1 MKIVKYPHPCLRHVS
16 KPLARVDSDVRRIV
30 AQMLELMYEHKGI
43 GLAANQ
49 VDLPYR
55 FFVANLQSDP
65 DAKDQEFV
73 FINPVI
79 TRRSGT
85 AEAEEGCLSFPGI
98 YAPVRRPEK
107 ITLTAFNLA
116 GEELRFE
123 LDGLLARA
131 VQHETDHLD
140 GIVFIDRLSPTN
152 ELAVREPLAS
162 LQRQFAEE
170 RSRGLIPSDEQIEA
184 RLGELEKLRT

>member
-16 KPLARVDSDVRRIV
+16 KPLARVDSDLRRIV

-79 TRRSGT
+79 TQRSGT

-107 ITLTAFNLA
+107 ITLTTFNLA

-170 RSRGLIPSDEQIEA
+170 RSRGLIPSDEEIEA